1 MTSVSF
7 HDSVS
12 LGSRPTYT
20 EGGPPSRRRFQI
32 RLKDLMVWVLGTAIV
47 LEFVRRWWMT
57 WFAAGNFRRE
67 SLIILATLILEAGL
81 GLRLA
86 GQVIGLARRRW
97 EPVLSGLSLS
107 RASRVAAI
115 VWRLLALVLLCACV
129 VEAARLFAFSA
140 DRASGIGGDPG
151 QWELR
156 WNILPF
162 CGLYVLGGLLLGM
175 KPPAARDPGR
185 VRPRWLSG
193 LLSIVLGVG
202 LLAGLMDLPYLILIS
217 LEGLSIAQI
226 HPFWARPAPD
236 LTTRIYQAGVPA
248 ALALVATLATG
259 AWIAYDLRRAA
270 SEPAKQAMSVR
281 GLVYRLSTFVAMVAF
296 AVYLVRT
303 TIPGI
308 HDCVWLGMRMILG
321 PVEVTA
327 IAVGFAVLYAG
338 VAARAI
344 GRSGDVLEPGR
355 RKPVDLWMRLGQVVS
370 GGTVLVLN
378 STWIARL
385 LKRSG
390 CLRALPLGDLADL
403 LIRAVTYWDTLWF
416 EEWITYWSYA
426 MWCPLL
432 AWAALE
438 TLRLCGPEAPD
449 RMTSFDAVATSRADA
464 GRFLGLGTAL
474 AVLVLCTLPALFVAA
489 LVVHQTR
496 LMCLG

>member
-7 HDSVS
+7 HDPAS
-12 LGSRPTYT
+12 LGSHPNDT
-20 EGGPPSRRRFQI
+20 EGGPPARRRFQI

-57 WFAAGNFRRE
+57 CFAAGNFRRE
-67 SLIILATLILEAGL
+67 SLVILATLILEAGL
-81 GLRLA
+81 GLRLT
-86 GQVIGLARRRW
+86 GQVIGLARTRW
-97 EPVLSGLSLS
+97 ESVLSGLSLS

-115 VWRLLALVLLCACV
+115 AWRLLALVLLCGCA

-140 DRASGIGGDPG
+140 DSTPGIGGDPG

-175 KPPAARDPGR
+175 QPPAARAPGR
-185 VRPRWLSG
+185 VRPRWLAG
-193 LLSIVLGVG
+193 LLAIVLGVG
-202 LLAGLMDLPYLILIS
+202 LLAGLMDIPYLHLIS
-217 LEGLSIAQI
+217 LEGLSIGQI
-226 HPFWARPAPD
+226 HPFRARPGPD
-236 LTTRIYQAGVPA
+236 MTTRIGQAGVPA

-270 SEPAKQAMSVR
+270 SDPAKQAMSVR

-308 HDCVWLGMRMILG
+308 HDCVPSGVRMILG
-321 PVEVTA
+321 AGEVTA

-344 GRSGDVLEPGR
+344 GRSGDVLELGR
-355 RKPVDLWMRLGQVVS
+355 RRPVDLWMRSRQVVA
-370 GGTVLVLN
+370 GCTVLVLN
-378 STWIARL
+378 SAWIARL
-385 LKRSG
+385 LKQSG
-390 CLRALPLGDLADL
+390 CLSALPSGDLADVL
-403 LIRAVTYWDTLWF
+403 VRAVTYWDTLWF
-416 EEWITYWSYA
+416 EEWFTYWSFSIS
-426 MWCPLL
+426 CPFL

-438 TLRLCGPEAPD
+438 TLGLCGPQAPD
-449 RMTSFDAVATSRADA
+449 RMTCFDAVATSRADA
-464 GRFLGLGTAL
+464 GRFLGLWTAL
-474 AVLVLCTLPALFVAA
+474 AMLVLCALPALFVAA
-489 LVVHQTR
+489 LVVYQTR